1 MKSLQNE
8 KGVIPVIVVVIL
20 AIIVVGVGYGV
31 YQSFGPKPTSL
42 PSMPSAEPSGEP
54 SASEEPTTEPQQAL
68 EINFTETGNILN
80 WDSQT
85 ESYTED
91 WTLLYEKPG
100 NPAISVKLV
109 FDENSLCDGEVC
121 DTSKLNNGDR
131 AKVEGNRSGDEVTVI
146 NLAKL

>member
-1 MKSLQNE
+1 MNKLQNE
-8 KGVIPVIVVVIL
+8 KVAISIIIIVIL
-20 AIIVVGVGYGV
+20 AVIVVGVVYGA
-31 YQSFGPKPTSL
+31 YLSFNQKPVSL
-42 PSMPSAEPSGEP
+42 PATSSTQ
-54 SASEEPTTEPQQAL
+54 PTVALKTL

-109 FDENSLCDGEVC
+109 FNEASLCDLGEGEKVC
-121 DTSKLNNGDR
+121 DKSEFNNGDR
-131 AKVEGNRSGDEVTVI
+131 AKVEGNRNNGEVTVI
-146 NLAKL
+146 NLTKL

>member
-8 KGVIPVIVVVIL
+8 KGVIPVVVIVIL

-31 YQSFGPKPTSL
+31 YQSFGPKLTSL
-42 PSMPSAEPSGEP
+42 PAMP
-54 SASEEPTTEPQQAL
+54 SASELPTAEPQQAL
-68 EINFTETGNILN
+68 EVNFTETGNILN

-85 ESYTED
+85 ESYIED
-91 WTLLYEKPG
+91 WTLLYEKSG

-109 FDENSLCDGEVC
+109 FDENSFCGEEVC

-131 AKVEGNRSGDEVTVI
+131 AKVEGNRSGGEVIIV
-146 NLAKL
+146 KLTKL

>member
-8 KGVIPVIVVVIL
+8 KGVIPVIVVIIL
-20 AIIVVGVGYGV
+20 AVIAVGVGYGV
-31 YQSFGPKPTSL
+31 YQSFGQKPISL
-42 PSMPSAEPSGEP
+42 PGLPTAAPSAAP
-54 SASEEPTTEPQQAL
+54 SASESPTAEPQQAL
-68 EINFTETGNILN
+68 EVNFTETGNVLN

-131 AKVEGNRSGDEVTVI
+131 VKVEGNRSGGEVTVI
-146 NLAKL
+146 SLTKL